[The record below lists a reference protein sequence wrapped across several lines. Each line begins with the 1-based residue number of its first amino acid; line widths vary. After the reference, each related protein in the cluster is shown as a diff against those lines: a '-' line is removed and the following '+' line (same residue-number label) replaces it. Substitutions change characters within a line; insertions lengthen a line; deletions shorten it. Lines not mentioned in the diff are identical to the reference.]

1 MADYQCAYQQ
11 AEETAVQPHTQ
22 GAMEVGVLAPAAGN
36 EGIKRKR
43 KDANVGVKD
52 SLPKRPK
59 AVEEPAYLPPVPV
72 TALPPGGIKTQ
83 AQPVEPFKR

>member
-1 MADYQCAYQQ
+1 MAGYQYAYQQ
-11 AEETAVQPHTQ
+11 AEGTAVQTHTQ
-22 GAMEVGVLAPAAGN
+22 EAMEVGVFASAAGN

-43 KDANVGVKD
+43 EEANVGVKD
-52 SLPKRPK
+52 SLPKRAK